1 MKKFISDTHLG
12 HKRIIEFERTRFKT
26 IEEHDEFIKRLIIE
40 NVRKDDELYILGD
53 VGLLDENNISFWNS
67 LKCKTICIRGNHDN
81 QKGKL
86 LRAFNVVSDVPLFL
100 SNRILLSH
108 KPFPVT
114 EETLNVHGHLHNY
127 KMSKRNYMNINIHQ
141 IGYRLV
147 TEKELYREIMNIP
160 KISHKFKEEWY
171 KDLYEE
177 V

>member
-67 LKCKTICIRGNHDN
+67 LKCRTICIRGNHDN

-86 LRAFNVVSDVPLFL
+86 LRAFDVVSDVPY
-100 SNRILLSH
+100 
-108 KPFPVT
+108 
-114 EETLNVHGHLHNY
+114 Y
-127 KMSKRNYMNINIHQ
+127 KISKRNYMNINIHQ

-171 KDLYEE
+171 KDLYEK